1 MSYIASTYLTNYQL
15 SYTTQHSSWL
25 RIDFGGQR
33 MIDLGGDTGCLHS
46 MYLLDLSQC
55 IEPIFFCL
63 VCVLKVSVV
72 KLTPMTRG
80 HQCRLRDAGAC
91 SLFLLIIL

>member
-46 MYLLDLSQC
+46 MYLLDSSQC
-55 IEPIFFCL
+55 IEPIFFL
-63 VCVLKVSVV
+63 S
-72 KLTPMTRG
+72 
-80 HQCRLRDAGAC
+80 RLRLKGVGCETDTNDSG
-91 SLFLLIIL
+91 SSVSSP